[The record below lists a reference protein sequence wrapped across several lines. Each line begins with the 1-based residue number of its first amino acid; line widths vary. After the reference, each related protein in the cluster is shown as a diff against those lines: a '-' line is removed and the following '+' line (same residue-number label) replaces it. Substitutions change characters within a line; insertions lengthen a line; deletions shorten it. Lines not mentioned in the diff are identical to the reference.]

1 MKIGLIGGTG
11 NQGKGLALRLAMAG
25 HEIKIGSRSSE
36 KAQTI
41 IEELLTYINNA
52 KLTIERLFLEDKVNE
67 TARARAFSTQKEF
80 NKAKN
85 NISGMQN
92 QDAVKDV
99 EAVLLTVPFKYAK
112 STLKQLLPHMNPGSI
127 LVDVTVPLEKVGKTF
142 VCTVFPEGS
151 GSKHLA
157 TIVPENIPVVAAF
170 KTISAHRLMQIEK
183 PIEDVNVFVCSD
195 DEDALKKVTEL
206 ANSIRNIEAI
216 DLGSLLCARTCECM
230 TGLLISMN
238 IRHKHKQASFKVI
251 T

>member
-41 IEELLTYINNA
+41 IEELLKYIDKS
-52 KLTIERLFLEDKVNE
+52 KLTLDQLFLEEKVDE
-67 TARARAFSTQKEF
+67 VKKKEFSTPKEF
-80 NKAKN
+80 EAAKS
-85 NISGMQN
+85 NIIGMQN
-92 QDAVKDV
+92 EDAVNDV
-99 EAVLLTVPFKYAK
+99 DAVLLTIPFKYAK

-157 TIVPENIPVVAAF
+157 AIVPENIPMVAAF
-170 KTISAHRLMQIEK
+170 KTISAHRLMQIQK
-183 PIEDVNVFVCSD
+183 PIEDINVFVCSN

-206 ANSIRNIEAI
+206 ANSIKNIKAI
-216 DLGSLLCARTCECM
+216 DLGSLLSARTCECM